1 MARETVRRTGEDI
14 YTLGPLIHNARVVA
28 ALREE
33 GIIPISPV
41 SIEALPR
48 GKTVVVRSH
57 GAGPSVYAG
66 LDEMGCQVVDA
77 TCPQVLKAQ
86 QLASEYIRN
95 DYQVLILG
103 DPDHP
108 EVKSYQE
115 WSCDRCIVLQSER
128 ELDNVVLGS
137 RLAVMAQ
144 TTESRQR
151 FARLIECIRDKG
163 YEPSVLATIC
173 SATEERVLAAEE
185 LAPGVDAFLV
195 AGDRGSSNT
204 TKLREFCQNQGK
216 KAWIVESAGEIK
228 SEWFDGIETV
238 GITAGASTPEWII
251 KEVMDKME
259 EFKDQELENRS
270 DQDMEEGMNQDM
282 GEITNQ
288 NTEENLNQ
296 YTEENSDQNS
306 ETNMTQDAA
315 EDSAAEG
322 VTARDAEESAGRIAG
337 DSTGRDVGDG
347 PVEESSMEESSAEEN
362 ASLDAGD
369 SVSAAE
375 SGTAREAEAGSVKDD
390 SAEDGSVKDGPAEA
404 GADRDDEDGA
414 GEGSFS
420 EMEAEMGCREFNPGD
435 IVTGTVVKI
444 SSDEI
449 LVDIGHKSEG
459 VIPASELAF
468 TKVDPLTFFQIGD
481 EIKCEVLKEDR
492 EGNIVL
498 SHKNVIFE
506 ERLTKLE
513 ESYEKDE
520 IIEAPVIEVVKGGL
534 LVDVGIRGF
543 VPASQVSRSF
553 VKNLNDYLHQ
563 TLRMRIIELNKSA
576 RKVVLSQR
584 TVLETEYKTKKE
596 AFWKSIQEGEVRKG
610 VVRRLTAFG
619 AFVDLGGVDG
629 LLHVSEMG
637 WGKVNEPKD
646 VVSINDEI
654 EVFILKTDRE
664 KEKVSLGLKQ
674 LLPNPWDTLGSKYP
688 AGKTFKGKVMRIVAF
703 GAFIELEPGVEGLA
717 HISHLANYRVAKV
730 EDVLTVG
737 QQVDVKILEVDLERR
752 RVSLSVKDAE
762 ADREAE
768 EVRRAL
774 DEQPEA
780 ESATVADALENAAA
794 KTADAPEMALE
805 QPLEETDGG
814 EAGFDEDESD
824 EE

>member
-1 MARETVRRTGEDI
+1 MARETVKRTGEDI

-33 GIIPISPV
+33 GIVPISPI

-57 GAGPSVYAG
+57 GAGPSVYAR
-66 LDEMGCQVVDA
+66 LDEMGCRVVDA

-103 DPDHP
+103 DPEHP

-115 WSCDRCIVLQSER
+115 WSCGRCIVLQSER
-128 ELDNVVLGS
+128 DLEGLVLGS

-144 TTESRQR
+144 TTESRRR
-151 FARLIECIRDKG
+151 FSRLIERIKNKG
-163 YEPSVLATIC
+163 YEPSVLTTIC
-173 SATEERVLAAEE
+173 SATEERVRAAEE

-204 TKLREFCQNQGK
+204 TKLKEFCQNQGK

-288 NTEENLNQ
+288 NIEENLNQ
-296 YTEENSDQNS
+296 NMEENSNQNS
-306 ETNMTQDAA
+306 EKNMNQDAA
-315 EDSAAEG
+315 EDSAAEVSVASG
-322 VTARDAEESAGRIAG
+322 EADVSQDAEASAAPVGAG
-337 DSTGRDVGDG
+337 AGQD
-347 PVEESSMEESSAEEN
+347 AE
-362 ASLDAGD
+362 
-369 SVSAAE
+369 VSAAPVGAA
-375 SGTAREAEAGSVKDD
+375 GTGTGTVREAED
-390 SAEDGSVKDGPAEA
+390 SSGEDS
-404 GADRDDEDGA
+404 ADRDDEDGA

-506 ERLTKLE
+506 ERLNKLE
-513 ESYEKDE
+513 ESYEKGE

-563 TLRMRIIELNKSA
+563 TLRMRIIELNKSS

-584 TVLETEYKTKKE
+584 IVLETEYKEKKAE
-596 AFWKSIQEGEVRKG
+596 FWGSIQEGEVRKG
-610 VVRRLTAFG
+610 IIRRLTDFG

-637 WGKVNEPKD
+637 WGKVNKPSD
-646 VVSINDEI
+646 VVSVNEEI

-674 LLPNPWDTLGSKYP
+674 LLPNPWDTLDTKYP
-688 AGKTFKGKVMRIVAF
+688 VGETFKGKVMRTVAF

-717 HISHLANYRVAKV
+717 HISHLANFRVSKV
-730 EDVLTVG
+730 DEVITAG
-737 QQVDVKILEVDLERR
+737 QQVNVKILDIDLERR

-768 EVRRAL
+768 AVQQAL
-774 DEQPEA
+774 DGQPED
-780 ESATVADALENAAA
+780 EPATVADAAGADMLEYAAA
-794 KTADAPEMALE
+794 KAADAAGAGTPLEPLE
-805 QPLEETDGG
+805 QPLGRSLEETGG
-814 EAGFDEDESD
+814 GAVGFDEDESD